1 MKNGNMW
8 TFFMRK
14 IFKNK
19 EKWHSWGG
27 ILPQVFHLNSEK
39 FGGGE
44 YTHKTNLILGG
55 VYNPRNFEGYKPPNI
70 KIFYFDKFQTTLKFL
85 CFA

>member
-14 IFKNK
+14 IFWEVKFLKMKKNDTP
-19 EKWHSWGG
+19 GDRV

-39 FGGGE
+39 FGGE
-44 YTHKTNLILGG
+44 YTHKMDLILGA
-55 VYNPRNFEGYKPPNI
+55 YSP
-70 KIFYFDKFQTTLKFL
+70 
-85 CFA
+85 

>member
-14 IFKNK
+14 IFWEVKFLKIKKNDIP
-19 EKWHSWGG
+19 GDRV

-39 FGGGE
+39 FGGGV
-44 YTHKTNLILGG
+44 HSQNGFNSWGLFPINAR
-55 VYNPRNFEGYKPPNI
+55 VNPRKYGGF
-70 KIFYFDKFQTTLKFL
+70 
-85 CFA
+85 

>member
-14 IFKNK
+14 IFWEVKFLKIKKN
-19 EKWHSWGG
+19 GTPG
-27 ILPQVFHLNSEK
+27 DRVILPQVFHLNSEK

-55 VYNPRNFEGYKPPNI
+55 FITPEISEIINPPKSRDYS
-70 KIFYFDKFQTTLKFL
+70 L
-85 CFA
+85 